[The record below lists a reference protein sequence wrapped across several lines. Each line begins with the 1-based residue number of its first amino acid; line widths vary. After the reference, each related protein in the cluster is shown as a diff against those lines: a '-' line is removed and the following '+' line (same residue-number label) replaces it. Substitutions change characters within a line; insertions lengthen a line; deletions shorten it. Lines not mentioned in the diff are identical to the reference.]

1 MTMKLGLYK
10 HYKGKHYQVLGICKH
25 SETLEDLVLYETL
38 YENEQSRLW
47 VRPVAMFLERIVVD
61 GKELPRFEYIG
72 DRKSNQRM

>member
-1 MTMKLGLYK
+1 MKLGLYK

-47 VRPVAMFLERIVVD
+47 VRPVAMFLERIVDD
-61 GKELPRFEYIG
+61 GKEVPRFEYIG

>member
-1 MTMKLGLYK
+1 MKLGLYK